1 LQRQIFTKEW
11 QKWNYFWKLF
21 YFILMQKL
29 WKQKTAFKL
38 SWHSSSGLTL
48 CVVRFNIGFV
58 IFFYYLFNCFTN
70 EMNAYDKYHHQQI
83 IYNKINIF
91 IYTYKS
97 FSDMKIFITHFSSHP
112 TITIERDDDCVNI
125 LFAIFVANIFFL
137 L

>member
-1 LQRQIFTKEW
+1 
-11 QKWNYFWKLF
+11 
-21 YFILMQKL
+21 
-29 WKQKTAFKL
+29 
-38 SWHSSSGLTL
+38 
-48 CVVRFNIGFV
+48 
-58 IFFYYLFNCFTN
+58 
-70 EMNAYDKYHHQQI
+70 MNAYDKYHHQQI

-137 L
+137 TLKEIEMYVISKKKSLVQFNSANKVSLLHIYDTKNKNFRRRSSYV